1 MWDLDLIFSART
13 IAASIAAGRAQNA
26 PGKEPV
32 MASIAFTSV
41 GKLIELLNEATAGED
56 AYVRVLSAIG
66 AGRRSAPREVLF
78 SCRQTEPGNE

>member
-1 MWDLDLIFSART
+1 
-13 IAASIAAGRAQNA
+13 
-26 PGKEPV
+26 

-78 SCRQTEPGNE
+78 SCRQTEPAMNEGLRQQSPPAANGSEDARPGPSGH